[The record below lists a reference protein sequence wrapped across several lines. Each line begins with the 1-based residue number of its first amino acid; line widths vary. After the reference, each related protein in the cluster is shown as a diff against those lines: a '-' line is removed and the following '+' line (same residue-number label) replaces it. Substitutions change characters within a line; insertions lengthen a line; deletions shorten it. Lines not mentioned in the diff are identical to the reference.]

1 MELILATLRL
11 ATPLIFASLGGVLC
25 ERAGIATICLEG
37 IMLVAAFAAGSTAV
51 ISGSS
56 EMALFIG
63 VCSGCFL
70 MGLHELLTQKADADP
85 VVSGMAINILA
96 LGLTPLLSKFFFD
109 SATNTPSLPPTTR
122 LHPVPLPLLG
132 DLPTVGI
139 LFKQSFLI
147 YIALL
152 LPFVVHVL
160 LKRSVLGRRIH
171 SAGDGPEALSAAGVS
186 VHRVRALALWIGGWL
201 TPLAGVYL
209 VLDHTGQ
216 FLRDMTA
223 GRGFIALAAVIF
235 GRWQPIPVFLAC
247 LFFGFSEA
255 LQMVLQNVSVGSKTI
270 PLQWLQSIPYLVA
283 LAILIFSRKGNKEPR
298 VFRRRPV

>member
-1 MELILATLRL
+1 MVGKEMELILATLRL

-147 YIALL
+147 
-152 LPFVVHVL
+152 
-160 LKRSVLGRRIH
+160 
-171 SAGDGPEALSAAGVS
+171 
-186 VHRVRALALWIGGWL
+186 
-201 TPLAGVYL
+201 
-209 VLDHTGQ
+209 
-216 FLRDMTA
+216 
-223 GRGFIALAAVIF
+223 
-235 GRWQPIPVFLAC
+235 
-247 LFFGFSEA
+247 
-255 LQMVLQNVSVGSKTI
+255 
-270 PLQWLQSIPYLVA
+270 
-283 LAILIFSRKGNKEPR
+283 
-298 VFRRRPV
+298 

>member
-1 MELILATLRL
+1 MEMILATLRL
-11 ATPLIFASLGGVLC
+11 ATPLIFAALGGVLC
-25 ERAGIATICLEG
+25 ERAGVATICLEG
-37 IMLVAAFAAGSTAV
+37 IMLVAAFAAASTAA
-51 ISGSS
+51 ISGSP
-56 EMALFIG
+56 ELALVIG

-70 MGLHELLTQKADADP
+70 MWLHGLLTQKADADP

-96 LGLTPLLSKFFFD
+96 LGLTPLLSKFFFE
-109 SATNTPSLPPTTR
+109 SATNTPSLPHTSR
-122 LHPVPLPLLG
+122 FHPVPLPILA
-132 DLPTVGI
+132 DLPSVGR
-139 LFKQSFLI
+139 LFQQSFLI
-147 YIALL
+147 YFALL
-152 LPFVVHVL
+152 LPFVIHGL
-160 LKRSVLGRRIH
+160 LKQSVLGRRIH
-171 SAGDGPEALSAAGVS
+171 SAGDGPDALGAAGVS
-186 VHRVRALALWIGGWL
+186 VHRVRTLALCIGGGL
-201 TPLAGVYL
+201 TSLAGVYL

-283 LAILIFSRKGNKEPR
+283 LAILVIFRKSNKEPR
-298 VFRRRPV
+298 VFRRRSS